1 MYALVEDSSITKII
15 TNPQTMVIGD
25 VRYPAKIFQLWSAS
39 ELNAIGIYEVTTDSS
54 NFKDE
59 KWYINTNESY
69 AYSSGTVTRSWGTA
83 TPKAHA
89 DTTWSQQDSD
99 DGDLPDDKSVGDIKT
114 RGLKYNLIQT
124 LKQQVAGILND
135 TDWYITRNTEKST
148 AIPSAISTYRDAV
161 RTKQAEMETAITNA
175 SDTPALETLYI
186 FVNTATKTVDG
197 VEVEDK
203 DNPVI
208 ERPLGELPTLEI

>member
-1 MYALVEDSSITKII
+1 MYALVEDSSVTKII
-15 TNPQTMVIGD
+15 TNPKTMVIGD
-25 VRYPAKIFQLWSAS
+25 VRYPAKIFQLWSTS
-39 ELNAIGIYEVTTDSS
+39 ELNAIGIYEVTTDST

-89 DTTWSQQDSD
+89 DTTWSQD
-99 DGDLPDDKSVGDIKT
+99 DEDADVYPSGHANAGDRIGSWSVGDIKF

-124 LKQQVAGILND
+124 LKQQVANELAK

-148 AIPSAISTYRDAV
+148 AIPSAISTHRDAV
-161 RTKQAEMETAITNA
+161 RTKQADMETAITNA
-175 SDTPALETLYI
+175 SNTPALETLY
-186 FVNTATKTVDG
+186 TYTEQDDG
-197 VEVEDK
+197 SVT
-203 DNPVI
+203 
-208 ERPLGELPTLEI
+208 RPLGELPTLEI